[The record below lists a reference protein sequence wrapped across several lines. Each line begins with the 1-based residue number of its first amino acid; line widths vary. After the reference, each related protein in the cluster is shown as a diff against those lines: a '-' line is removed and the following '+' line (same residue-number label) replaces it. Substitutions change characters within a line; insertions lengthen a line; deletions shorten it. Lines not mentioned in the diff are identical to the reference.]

1 MKHPLIFKSIKI
13 FNLLFFLLFLGIGAT
28 AQDSLNTKN
37 HTYTQKKFERK
48 MKKNNV
54 QVLDVRTKAEFD
66 EGRLPNATLMDV
78 QKDDFKENIK
88 SLDKEKTYLIYCRS
102 GKRSEKALRLMYQAG
117 FTNVYHLKGGY
128 SGWKGEKIK

>member
-1 MKHPLIFKSIKI
+1 MRHPLIFKSIKI
-13 FNLLFFLLFLGIGAT
+13 FSLLFFLLFLGVGAT
-28 AQDSLNTKN
+28 AQDTLNTIK

-78 QKDDFKENIK
+78 QKDNFKENIK
-88 SLDKEKTYLIYCRS
+88 GLDKEKTYLIYCRS
-102 GKRSEKALRLMYQAG
+102 GKRSDKALRLMYQAG
-117 FTNVYHLKGGY
+117 FTNVNHLKGGY
-128 SGWKGEKIK
+128 SGWKGETVK